1 MDAKVIEA
9 LAVMNKYNPFFEK
22 AGMIRVDFSID
33 RSSKEKEIRS
43 FLKSQNFD
51 FDFVKSRTYC
61 INFLRKIPTDDKK
74 ILVDYLTDFA
84 RQPFIK
90 AQKIFT

>member
-1 MDAKVIEA
+1 VIEA

-22 AGMIRVDFSID
+22 AGMIRIDFSID

-61 INFLRKIPTDDKK
+61 INFLRKNPN
-74 ILVDYLTDFA
+74 
-84 RQPFIK
+84 
-90 AQKIFT
+90 